1 MKYITALT
9 FLFLVG
15 ASTLSAQETFRQN
28 PPEPGPA
35 PEIQLADYESFTL
48 DNGLKVIVVENGK
61 LPRVSYQLL
70 LDVPIH
76 LEGDDAGLSS
86 MAGSLMRNGTE
97 NRTKAELDQEVDF
110 IGASLSTSGSGVF
123 GSSLTKHKDKLLELM
138 ADVLYNPV
146 FPQEEFDKLQ
156 RQTLSAIAQQKESP
170 DAIAANVGRV
180 MAYGKDHPYGEL
192 ETEETIKNLSVEKC
206 RQYYETYFKPDI
218 ATLVVVGDVS
228 VSEAKKDAREVF
240 GSWESGQVPTA
251 TVPKPEAP
259 ASTEVDFVN
268 KTGAVQSVIQITYPV
283 YLQPGDTDFIA
294 AQVMNQVLGAPGFSG
309 RLFQNLRE
317 DKGYTYGAN
326 SFLSSDKEVGR
337 FRAVASVRNEVTDSA
352 LVEFMHEFN
361 RMRTEPVSDE
371 ELQLAINNLSGSF
384 ARSLESAQTIAR
396 FAYNTSRFNL
406 PDDYYA
412 NYLKKLSAVT
422 ADDVMRVAKKYVQP
436 DNAHIVVV
444 GSKSEVAENLQQ
456 FGEVK
461 FFDTFGNPVETKAA
475 GADVSA
481 QDIIDKYLTSLGGI
495 EKLKQVEDL
504 TVRMSTTVQ
513 GMSME
518 VTNQQVADGKLAVD
532 VKMNGNSMQNIVF
545 NGEKAKVSQ
554 MGNSQVLEG
563 EQADAY
569 KAQARIFPEMYYAEM
584 GAEMKV
590 EGVETIDGA
599 DAYVVSITMPGGQN
613 KTEYYDVASGLK
625 VKEVTTQTVQGQT
638 ITQTSVFGDYQEVDG
653 ILFPFS
659 MESSGGM
666 PFPVNFK
673 TEEIKVNAGISA
685 DTFTIEE

>member
-9 FLFLVG
+9 LFFLVG
-15 ASTLSAQETFRQN
+15 ASALSAQETFRQN

-48 DNGLKVIVVENGK
+48 DNGLKVIVVENDK

-70 LDVPIH
+70 LDIPIH

-156 RQTLSAIAQQKESP
+156 RQTLSNIAQQKDSP

-206 RQYYETYFKPDI
+206 REYYETYFKPDI
-218 ATLVVVGDVS
+218 ATLVVVGDVT
-228 VSEAKKDAREVF
+228 VSEAQKDARQVF
-240 GSWESGQVPTA
+240 GPWESGQVPTA

-259 ASTEVDFVN
+259 GTTEVDFVN
-268 KTGAVQSVIQITYPV
+268 KAGAVQSVIQITYPV

-294 AQVMNQVLGAPGFSG
+294 AQVMNQILGAPGFSG

-326 SFLSSDKEVGR
+326 SYLSSDKEVGR

-361 RMRTEPVSDE
+361 RIRTEAVSEE

-396 FAYNTSRFNL
+396 FAYNTSRYNL

-412 NYLKKLSAVT
+412 NYLKNLSAIT
-422 ADDVMRVAKKYVQP
+422 ADDVMRVAKKYVKP
-436 DNAHIVVV
+436 GNAHIVVV
-444 GSKSEVAENLQQ
+444 GSKSEVADKLEQ
-456 FGEVK
+456 FGPVK
-461 FFDTFGNPVETKAA
+461 FFDAFGNPVETKAA

-481 QDIIDKYLTSLGGI
+481 QAIIDKYLTSIGGL

-518 VTNQQVADGKLAVD
+518 VTNQQVVDGKLAVD
-532 VKMNGNSMQNIVF
+532 VKMNGSSMQNIVY

-554 MGNSQVLEG
+554 MGNTQVLEG
-563 EQADAY
+563 EQAAAY
-569 KAQARIFPEMYYAEM
+569 KAQAKIFPEMYYAEM

-599 DAYVVSITMPGGQN
+599 DAYVVNITMPGGQS
-613 KTEYYDVASGLK
+613 KTEYYDVDSGLK

-659 MESSGGM
+659 MESSGAM
-666 PFPVNFK
+666 PMPVNFT
-673 TEEIKVNAGISA
+673 TEEVKVNSGIE
-685 DTFTIEE
+685 DETFAIEE

>member
-9 FLFLVG
+9 LFFLVG
-15 ASTLSAQETFRQN
+15 ASALSAQETFRQN

-48 DNGLKVIVVENGK
+48 DNGLKVIVVENDK

-70 LDVPIH
+70 LDIPIH

-156 RQTLSAIAQQKESP
+156 RQTLSNIAQQKDSP

-206 RQYYETYFKPDI
+206 REYYETYFKPDI
-218 ATLVVVGDVS
+218 ATLVVVGDVT
-228 VSEAKKDAREVF
+228 VSEAQKDARQVF

-259 ASTEVDFVN
+259 GTTEVDFVN
-268 KTGAVQSVIQITYPV
+268 KAGAVQSVIQITYPV

-294 AQVMNQVLGAPGFSG
+294 AQVMNQILGAPGFSG

-326 SFLSSDKEVGR
+326 SYLSSDKEVGR

-361 RMRTEPVSDE
+361 RIRTEAVSEE

-396 FAYNTSRFNL
+396 FAYNTSRYNL

-412 NYLKKLSAVT
+412 NYLKNLSAIT
-422 ADDVMRVAKKYVQP
+422 ADDVMRVAKKYVKP
-436 DNAHIVVV
+436 GNAHIVVV
-444 GSKSEVAENLQQ
+444 GSKSEVADKLEQ
-456 FGEVK
+456 FGPVK
-461 FFDTFGNPVETKAA
+461 FFDAFGNPVETKAA

-481 QDIIDKYLTSLGGI
+481 QAIIDKYLTSIGGL

-518 VTNQQVADGKLAVD
+518 VTNQQVVDGKLAVD
-532 VKMNGNSMQNIVF
+532 VKMNGSSMQNIVY

-554 MGNSQVLEG
+554 MGNTQVLEG
-563 EQADAY
+563 EQAAAY
-569 KAQARIFPEMYYAEM
+569 KAQAKIFPEMYYAEM

-599 DAYVVSITMPGGQN
+599 DAYVVNITMPGGQS
-613 KTEYYDVASGLK
+613 KTEYYDVDSGLK

-659 MESSGGM
+659 MESSGAM
-666 PFPVNFK
+666 PMPVNFT
-673 TEEIKVNAGISA
+673 TEEVKVNSGIE
-685 DTFTIEE
+685 DETFAIEE